1 MPKDTQALT
10 LLTAKSASVHFSQDD
25 ACRVL
30 LEKMAML
37 AAHEAR
43 AAQFGVQIGVM
54 LWQTKAALPHGE
66 FQGWIKQHIVGR
78 SYRSCAYYMKLALIF
93 VEKVKPG
100 AQLLE
105 TLISVDLGAEK
116 HTASEKIILGELEK
130 FIGENSLTE
139 LLIKHGIKGVGLK
152 SELADGEEPPA
163 LTGEQQL
170 ELDWAQAYE
179 PAKSLADLL
188 AEKAAAFTSEQR
200 AALEAE
206 LKRAL
211 EAIRA
216 A

>member
-1 MPKDTQALT
+1 MPKDTQALA
-10 LLTAKSASVHFSQDD
+10 LLTAKSEPTRS
-25 ACRVL
+25 L
-30 LEKMAML
+30 LPQMPGLITGKL
-37 AAHEAR
+37 EAIR
-43 AAQFGVQIGVM
+43 RHDVQAAQLSLQIGVL
-54 LWQTKAALPHGE
+54 LWQTKATLPHGE
-66 FQGWIKQHIVGR
+66 FQAWIKSNVDGR
-78 SYRSCAYYMKLALIF
+78 GYRVCAYYMKLALAF
-93 VEKVKPG
+93 TEKVKP
-100 AQLLE
+100 AAWKIE
-105 TLISVDLGAEK
+105 AMMTLDFDATK
-116 HTASEKIILGELEK
+116 HTDEELSALDTMK
-130 FIGENSLTE
+130 QFIGENSITE
-139 LLIKHGIKGVGLK
+139 LLIKHGIKSVGLK
-152 SELADGEEPPA
+152 SELADGQEPPA